1 MTPSSSFTS
10 RLPPKPPGDPVLRAR
25 DERLDSLKLLAG
37 QLAHDFNNFIAP
49 ILGYASLIKEEVVP
63 NSQAMQYAMAL
74 DNSARKSERILEN
87 VLLAARPQRRFRPQT
102 IDLSALLE
110 KETQSWLGQLP
121 GSAQIDLQIRLSTCQ
136 LTADPTQW
144 QNVFHQLLSNSRFA
158 LATGGRLDIALE
170 RLSLSAERAEALG
183 LNSVDVCKM
192 AFADHGLGM
201 SPAVLDRAFDPFYS
215 TRSKSLGVGLGLT
228 IVHSVTRL
236 HEGQVLL
243 ESQENEGTTVT
254 IYLPMVSSLA
264 EKRAGGS
271 SPMTGWV
278 DRSPP
283 SIGKTVLVADDDPLV
298 LEVVKACLLRS
309 GYDVLVAR
317 DGREALEVFRRHETD
332 ISLVLS
338 DVTMP
343 AMSGIEFVL
352 QLRQVNAHVPVV
364 LMSGDAE
371 ATREEKLERLD
382 PVRPHLLKKP
392 FSVKDLMEVL
402 RKRME

>member
-1 MTPSSSFTS
+1 M
-10 RLPPKPPGDPVLRAR
+10 PPKPPGDPVLRAR

-121 GSAQIDLQIRLSTCQ
+121 GSAQIDLQIRLSACQ

-317 DGREALEVFRRHETD
+317 DGREALEV
-332 ISLVLS
+332 
-338 DVTMP
+338 
-343 AMSGIEFVL
+343 
-352 QLRQVNAHVPVV
+352 
-364 LMSGDAE
+364 
-371 ATREEKLERLD
+371 
-382 PVRPHLLKKP
+382 
-392 FSVKDLMEVL
+392 
-402 RKRME
+402 